1 MCYLFYCLI
10 ELGYSR
16 KTRHRLKKR
25 RLRGFRQEN
34 RPNIILILAD
44 DLDVALGSPDAMK
57 KTKKLLR
64 EGGTD
69 FVNTFVTSSIC
80 CPSRSS
86 ILTGKY
92 SHNHFINSNRG
103 NCSSTSWQRGAER
116 NSYGRLLQ
124 DAGYIT
130 GECLYNFSS
139 LEILYV
145 SYSLVYETCS
155 CILEVRS
162 GRILLEG

>member
-1 MCYLFYCLI
+1 MNILQSTLVFYLFYCLI

-16 KTRHRLKKR
+16 KSRHRLRKR
-25 RLRGFRQEN
+25 KLRGFRQEN

-44 DLDVALGSPDAMK
+44 DLDAALGSPDVMK
-57 KTKKLLR
+57 KTKRLLR

-130 GECLYNFSS
+130 GKCLFIIFR
-139 LEILYV
+139 LLQ
-145 SYSLVYETCS
+145 VYFF
-155 CILEVRS
+155 
-162 GRILLEG
+162 